1 MLHDEDFQHDEGR
14 LANQEKVLEVLNS
27 LKLAEQRAI
36 KMLAQSLGWPR
47 TLCSALH
54 FFCRCLF
61 FLDSHGSLRSGWVE
75 STDTCWFMTPY
86 ITIVDHSRRA
96 HDHMIVRTLRQ
107 S

>member
-1 MLHDEDFQHDEGR
+1 MLHDEYFQHDEGR

-61 FLDSHGSLRSGWVE
+61 FWAHMDLFVPVGSNLQIPAGS
-75 STDTCWFMTPY
+75 
-86 ITIVDHSRRA
+86 
-96 HDHMIVRTLRQ
+96 
-107 S
+107 